1 MREIIC
7 VGFFLGA
14 GVEAAKGT
22 VAADVVELDMVGEV
36 LWACVGVGHGMG
48 HAGVCDVGAYV
59 TMH

>member
-22 VAADVVELDMVGEV
+22 VGVELDMVGEV
-36 LWACVGVGHGMG
+36 FLVGLFGLGHGNG
-48 HAGVCDVGAYV
+48 RVSKEQGV
-59 TMH
+59 TLEHM